1 MKNKNKKSKIG
12 YAEFNM
18 EDFAR
23 DLVLGRNLSPS
34 SREIKETIE
43 QRNKQS
49 LS

>member
-1 MKNKNKKSKIG
+1 MKKKKSQNG
-12 YAEFNM
+12 YAEFDM
-18 EDFAR
+18 ENYAR

-43 QRNKQS
+43 QRKKQS